1 MVGNLESCVRA
12 GRWADT
18 SNALMQLLTRFAEAR
33 PGRWPGT
40 VVSRLLQAAAD
51 AGVFEAVVAA
61 MRSAPDVPRMQ
72 HQGCFLMQVMCTR
85 SEINGDLGAG
95 ARRDRAAQAGAIEAA
110 VEAMRLYPQEEG
122 VQEWAGSVLYILA
135 CAAAEN
141 NKEAAVL
148 RLRRFYPADT
158 VALLQAARASFPQNR
173 RLLVHEPYLLATLRA
188 ATAP

>member
-1 MVGNLESCVRA
+1 MQHRGCYLLQIMCIRTD
-12 GRWADT
+12 GDGDADT
-18 SNALMQLLTRFAEAR
+18 
-33 PGRWPGT
+33 
-40 VVSRLLQAAAD
+40 
-51 AGVFEAVVAA
+51 
-61 MRSAPDVPRMQ
+61 
-72 HQGCFLMQVMCTR
+72 
-85 SEINGDLGAG
+85 
-95 ARRDRAAQAGAIEAA
+95 RRDRAAQAGAIEAA